1 MKKFLS
7 IVTAIFLVVAMNFST
22 AAAKTGTPETSVS
35 PSQQVDT
42 DKVDTNKFAAEV
54 LRLTNKERAKVGAA
68 PLKPAKDLDASALIR
83 ALELPKSFS
92 HTRPNGQ
99 KFNTVFVSSKGH
111 IVGENL
117 AGGQK
122 TPKEVVQAWMDSPSH
137 RKNMLSKD
145 FSELGVVYYYQPN
158 SKYKHY
164 WVQHF
169 RG

>member
-7 IVTAIFLVVAMNFST
+7 LVAAIFLVVAVSFST
-22 AAAKTGTPETSVS
+22 ASAKSVTVTNS
-35 PSQQVDT
+35 SQEPPQQVDT
-42 DKVDTNKFAAEV
+42 KSFAAEV

-68 PLKPAKDLDASALIR
+68 PLKAAKDLDASALIR

-99 KFNTVFVSSKGH
+99 KFNTVFVSGKGH
-111 IVGENL
+111 VVGENL

-122 TPKEVVQAWMDSPSH
+122 TPKQVVQAWMDSPSH

-145 FSELGVVYYYQPN
+145 FTELGVVYYYQPN
-158 SKYKHY
+158 SKFKHY